1 MKNRLR
7 DVWARGDAAFNGWL
21 SLPNTVTAE
30 ISGMQDFDS
39 LVIDVQHGLVDYQTA
54 LIMMQ
59 ALSGS
64 TTTPMARVPWLEPG
78 IIMKLLDAGALGII
92 CPMVNTPADAAAFVG
107 ACRYAP
113 LGYRSS
119 GPTRAAMV
127 HENYHNEAND
137 QIVSLAMAETVEAL
151 ENIEEIVQTPG
162 LTGIYIGP
170 SDLAI
175 SLGHGPGLD
184 RTEPDVVAAIDRIL
198 AACQSAGIVA
208 GLHCMTPDH
217 AKKMIAKGFRFVTL
231 ASDIRIF
238 TAGVA
243 AIIAEARS

>member
-7 DVWARGDAAFNGWL
+7 DVWAEGKAGFNGWL
-21 SLPNTVTAE
+21 SIPNTFTAE

-39 LVIDVQHGLVDYQTA
+39 LVIDLQHGLVEYQTA
-54 LIMMQ
+54 LTMLQ

-64 TTTPMARVPWLEPG
+64 TATPMARVPWLEPG
-78 IIMKLLDAGALGII
+78 IIMKMLDAGAMGII
-92 CPMVNTPADAAAFVG
+92 CPMVNTPEDAEAFVG

-119 GPTRAAMV
+119 GPTRAGMV
-127 HENYHNEAND
+127 QENYHAEANE
-137 QIVSLAMAETVEAL
+137 QIISLAMAETVEAL
-151 ENIEEIVQTPG
+151 ENIELIVKTPG

-198 AACQSAGIVA
+198 EACKSAGIIA
-208 GLHCMTPDH
+208 GLHCGTPAY
-217 AKKMIAKGFRFVTL
+217 AKQMIAKGFRFVTL
-231 ASDIRIF
+231 ASDVRIL

>member
-7 DVWARGDAAFNGWL
+7 DVWADGQAGFNGWL
-21 SLPNTVTAE
+21 SIPNTFTAE
-30 ISGMQDFDS
+30 ICGRQDYDS
-39 LVIDVQHGLVDYQTA
+39 VVIDLQHGLVDYQSALLMLQAMSASTA
-54 LIMMQ
+54 
-59 ALSGS
+59 
-64 TTTPMARVPWLEPG
+64 TPMARVPWLEPG
-78 IIMKLLDAGALGII
+78 IIMKMLDAGALGII
-92 CPMVNTPADAAAFVG
+92 CPMVNTPEDAEAFVG

-127 HENYHNEAND
+127 QDNYHNEAND
-137 QIVSLAMAETVEAL
+137 QIISLAMAETVEAL
-151 ENIEEIVQTPG
+151 ENIEDIVKTPG

-170 SDLAI
+170 SDLSI

-198 AACQSAGIVA
+198 GACQSAGIVA
-208 GLHCMTPDH
+208 GLHTADPAY
-217 AKKMIAKGFRFVTL
+217 AKQMIAKGFRFVTL

-238 TAGVA
+238 TTGVA